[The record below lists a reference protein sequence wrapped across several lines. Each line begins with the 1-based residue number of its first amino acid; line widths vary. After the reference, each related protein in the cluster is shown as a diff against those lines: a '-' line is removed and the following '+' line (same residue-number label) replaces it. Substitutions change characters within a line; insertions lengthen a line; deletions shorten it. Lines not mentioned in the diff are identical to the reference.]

1 MEENN
6 PYYME
11 VEGNAKKTYYCS
23 DLAAL
28 AMTSAA
34 MAAPLR
40 DPQPGD
46 LKANANY
53 GFDQKE
59 GGRSAKSRL
68 TGGDVTYVLNNRWD
82 IQYVNNYTKGDND
95 NKINENYLVGNYRF
109 TPYLSAFAGG
119 SYVKTETYNTTK
131 SYGYQVGLK
140 GQLPL
145 AARWQGFASV
155 GVGDDVN
162 TYEVGVGYDI
172 TPNWDAHTN
181 GSVVAA
187 STSINHDDDAATGRS
202 AWAISSDID
211 KGRIRPV

>member
-1 MEENN
+1 M
-6 PYYME
+6 
-11 VEGNAKKTYYCS
+11 KKLIIAAT
-23 DLAAL
+23 LAAL

-34 MAAPLR
+34 MAAPIR

-68 TGGDVTYVLNNRWD
+68 TGGDVTYVLSNRWD

-140 GQLPL
+140 GQIP
-145 AARWQGFASV
+145 WQPAGRALRPSV
-155 GVGDDVN
+155 S
-162 TYEVGVGYDI
+162 
-172 TPNWDAHTN
+172 AM
-181 GSVVAA
+181 
-187 STSINHDDDAATGRS
+187 TSILMKSVSATTLRRTGM
-202 AWAISSDID
+202 
-211 KGRIRPV
+211 PT

>member
-1 MEENN
+1 M
-6 PYYME
+6 
-11 VEGNAKKTYYCS
+11 KKLIMAAT
-23 DLAAL
+23 LAAL
-28 AMTSAA
+28 TVTSAA

-68 TGGDVTYVLNNRWD
+68 TGGDVTYVLNNHWD

-109 TPYLSAFAGG
+109 TPYLSAYAGG

-145 AARWQGFASV
+145 AERWQGFASV

-172 TPNWDAHTN
+172 TPNWDAHIKYRSS
-181 GSVVAA
+181 SVDVD
-187 STSINHDDDAATGRS
+187 NYDDDV
-202 AWAISSDID
+202 
-211 KGRIRPV
+211 KGWQVGMGYKF

>member
-1 MEENN
+1 MEEDN

-11 VEGNAKKTYYCS
+11 VEGYEKTYYGS
-23 DLAAL
+23 DPGRPDRDFGGYG
-28 AMTSAA
+28 SP
-34 MAAPLR
+34 APGS
-40 DPQPGD
+40 QPGD

-68 TGGDVTYVLNNRWD
+68 TGGDVTYVLNNHWD

-109 TPYLSAFAGG
+109 TPYLSAYAGG

-145 AARWQGFASV
+145 AERWQGFASV

-172 TPNWDAHTN
+172 TPNWDAHIKYRSS
-181 GSVVAA
+181 SVDVD
-187 STSINHDDDAATGRS
+187 NYDDDV
-202 AWAISSDID
+202 
-211 KGRIRPV
+211 KGWQVGMGYKF